1 MSLNSE
7 EILTLATSL
16 LSEAGFHSKS
26 LSISPIYQGGNNQLF
41 HISNGMEDF
50 ILKKY
55 FSHKN
60 DLRKRLENEYKF
72 LELAQDVA
80 RPFIPLPLAKN
91 LIEGVALYEFIRGDK
106 LTKDTP
112 ISSDLIEQAAN
123 FIYFL
128 NKNTDSTHRDL
139 PDASEACFSIQSHIN
154 TIDQR
159 LNQLIRSGS
168 NKIEFRYL
176 LQDIM
181 KIWELTKVEIYE
193 SCSQNSIAIDRILL
207 SNERILSPSDFGFHN
222 VLILKNRMVKFVDF
236 EYAGIDDPAKL
247 ICDFFNQVQI
257 PVDKKLFQSFIEI
270 AFRDRSDIKT
280 LAVRSKIL
288 MNAYSIKWC
297 SIVLNIFLPDN
308 LERRLFSNPNLDIN
322 YLLESQISKARKI
335 LYGVTKKTA

>member
-1 MSLNSE
+1 MSFNSE
-7 EILTLATSL
+7 EVFTLATSL
-16 LSEAGFHSKS
+16 LSEACFHSTP

-41 HISNGMEDF
+41 HISNGREDF

-106 LTKDTP
+106 LNKDTP
-112 ISSDLIEQAAN
+112 VPSDLIEQAAN
-123 FIYFL
+123 FIYLL
-128 NKNTDSTHRDL
+128 NKNTGTTHRDL
-139 PDASEACFSIQSHIN
+139 SDASEACFSIQSHIN
-154 TIDQR
+154 MIDQR

-168 NKIEFRYL
+168 NLIEFRYL
-176 LQDIM
+176 LRDIM
-181 KIWELTKVEIYE
+181 KTWGLTKVEIYE
-193 SCSQNSIAIDRILL
+193 NCSKNSIAIDQILL

-222 VLILKNRMVKFVDF
+222 ALIPKNGLVKFVDF

-257 PVDKKLFQSFIEI
+257 PVDKELFQSFVEI
-270 AFRDRSDIKT
+270 AFRGRSDIKSI
-280 LAVRSKIL
+280 AVRSKIL

-297 SIVLNIFLPDN
+297 SIVLNIFLPN
-308 LERRLFSNPNLDIN
+308 NFERRLFSNSNLDKN
-322 YLLESQISKARKI
+322 HLLESQIAKARKI
-335 LYGVTKKTA
+335 LYDMTKTA

>member
-1 MSLNSE
+1 MTLNSKAIN
-7 EILTLATSL
+7 ILAIAL
-16 LSEAGFHSKS
+16 LSEAGFDSRS

-41 HISNGMEDF
+41 HISNGSEDF

-106 LTKDTP
+106 LNKDTP
-112 ISSDLIEQAAN
+112 ITSDLFEQAAN

-128 NKNTDSTHRDL
+128 NKSTRTMHRDL
-139 PDASEACFSIQSHIN
+139 SDASEACFSIQSHIN
-154 TIDQR
+154 MIDQR

-168 NKIEFRYL
+168 KKIEFRYL

-181 KIWELTKVEIYE
+181 KIWELTKLEIYE
-193 SCSQNSIAIDRILL
+193 SCSQNSIVIDQILL

-222 VLILKNRMVKFVDF
+222 ALIPKNGKVKFIDF

-247 ICDFFNQVQI
+247 ICDFFNQIQI

-270 AFRDRSDIKT
+270 AFRDRSDIKSI
-280 LAVRSKIL
+280 AVRSKIL

-308 LERRLFSNPNLDIN
+308 LERRIFSNPNLDKN
-322 YLLESQISKARKI
+322 HLLELQISKARKI
-335 LYGVTKKTA
+335 LNGMTKKIA

>member
-1 MSLNSE
+1 MNLISE
-7 EILTLATSL
+7 EISTLAISL
-16 LSEAGFHSKS
+16 LSDAGFHSKS

-41 HISNGMEDF
+41 HISNGSENF

-91 LIEGVALYEFIRGDK
+91 LIKGVALYEFIRGDK
-106 LTKDTP
+106 LNKDTP
-112 ISSDLIEQAAN
+112 IPSDLIEQAAK

-128 NKNTDSTHRDL
+128 NKSTGTMHRDL
-139 PDASEACFSIQSHIN
+139 SDASEACFSIQSHIN
-154 TIDQR
+154 MIDQR
-159 LNQLIRSGS
+159 LNQLIGSGS
-168 NKIEFRYL
+168 KKIEFRHL
-176 LQDIM
+176 LRDIV
-181 KIWELTKVEIYE
+181 KTWELTKIEIYE
-193 SCSQNSIAIDRILL
+193 SCSQNSIAIDQKLL

-222 VLILKNRMVKFVDF
+222 VLIQKNGIAKFIDF

-247 ICDFFNQVQI
+247 ICDFFNQIQI

-270 AFRDRSDIKT
+270 AFRDRSDIESIA
-280 LAVRSKIL
+280 LRSKIL

-308 LERRLFSNPNLDIN
+308 LERRIFSNPSLEKNH
-322 YLLESQISKARKI
+322 LLESQITKARKI
-335 LYGVTKKTA
+335 LYRMTKKTA